1 MVHTPRPH
9 IPGSRPKATLEIIPD
24 TQFIVFNGTEHEAQP
39 IKLSG
44 IVRFTASE
52 AMSILKPKVR
62 LEGKRKISWW
72 FMGGMSAGEVVDKRV
87 FWNQE
92 HKMGIESTHK
102 VKAGVIEWPFE
113 FELDPSMPESVE
125 GLRET
130 FIVYHLHASISR
142 PGWNAKDIV
151 AQEHIRIVRT
161 LGQDSMEMTRSRVNA
176 DIWANKIS
184 YSISIPS
191 DAIVFGTSITADV
204 ELSPIK
210 KGIRL
215 GKVELRLMETVVK
228 RIQASEVPDIRGDR
242 SKSEETEVAKADME
256 FPEHSRVTYEDETV
270 DNPTM
275 ADEMY
280 RFQATLPLPKSLNQ
294 CRQDVDSHQ
303 INVTHRFKLMVNIHN
318 PEGHVSQLVC
328 RLPVKLFISP
338 NLPVDETNEVRG
350 TIAGVTDAEIN
361 TAETSLTAPP
371 EYGRHQLDQIFS
383 GIDPSG
389 YITRAGSGSA
399 TPAGI
404 YAGSRRGSHDN
415 IASLNGA
422 VIDGHTSPPGAGA
435 SSPHQH
441 GSALPSILHSRLADL
456 QERGP
461 SNFSPSNLS
470 NQHSPSGGNSP
481 APGEANSP
489 LSRSIPNSQPGS
501 YFASLGQSP
510 AHSAPLSRRTS
521 DEDHANGITRSDY
534 DVNDL
539 SRVPSYG
546 AALRTSGTMTPFNE
560 GPPSYLDATSRPPSP
575 QPGGGSL
582 APAFQL
588 QRPGQAHIRNP
599 PTSAPSGAVPGGL
612 SSAFASM
619 NMSSLSNGGISGS
632 ASPPSRPPFGPG
644 RSNSNV
650 QDDEARLRMLRA
662 RT

>member
-9 IPGSRPKATLEIIPD
+9 MPGSRPKATIEIIPD
-24 TQFIVFNGTEHEAQP
+24 SQFIVFNGTEHEANP
-39 IKLSG
+39 VKLTG
-44 IVRFTASE
+44 IVRFTAPE

-92 HKMGIESTHK
+92 QKMGVESSHK

-130 FIVYHLHASISR
+130 YIVYHLHASVSR

-242 SKSEETEVAKADME
+242 SKSEESEVAKTDME
-256 FPEHSRVTYEDETV
+256 FPEHSRTTYDDETV

-280 RFQATLPLPKSLNQ
+280 RFKATLPLPKSLNQ

-350 TIAGVTDAEIN
+350 SIAGITDAEIN

-383 GIDPSG
+383 GIDPAG

-415 IASLNGA
+415 IASLNG
-422 VIDGHTSPPGAGA
+422 VVSDGHTSPPGPSN
-435 SSPHQH
+435 SSPGPHHH

-461 SNFSPSNLS
+461 SNFQHQPSNLS

-481 APGEANSP
+481 GPGSATPHSP

-501 YFASLGQSP
+501 YFASIGQSP
-510 AHSAPLSRRTS
+510 NHSVPLSRRTS
-521 DEDHANGITRSDY
+521 NEEGHTADIHQADY

-546 AALRTSGTMTPFNE
+546 AALRHSGAMTPFTE

-582 APAFQL
+582 SPAFQL
-588 QRPGQAHIRNP
+588 QRPGAAHIRGA
-599 PTSAPSGAVPGGL
+599 PTSAPGGGL
-612 SSAFASM
+612 SNAFSELSM
-619 NMSSLSNGGISGS
+619 RSLQNGGIGSPPTGRQEAGRSGS
-632 ASPPSRPPFGPG
+632 LT
-644 RSNSNV
+644 
-650 QDDEARLRMLRA
+650 DDEARLRMLRA

>member
-1 MVHTPRPH
+1 
-9 IPGSRPKATLEIIPD
+9 
-24 TQFIVFNGTEHEAQP
+24 
-39 IKLSG
+39 
-44 IVRFTASE
+44 
-52 AMSILKPKVR
+52 
-62 LEGKRKISWW
+62 
-72 FMGGMSAGEVVDKRV
+72 
-87 FWNQE
+87 
-92 HKMGIESTHK
+92 
-102 VKAGVIEWPFE
+102 
-113 FELDPSMPESVE
+113 
-125 GLRET
+125 
-130 FIVYHLHASISR
+130 
-142 PGWNAKDIV
+142 
-151 AQEHIRIVRT
+151 
-161 LGQDSMEMTRSRVNA
+161 MEMTRSRVNA

-242 SKSEETEVAKADME
+242 SKSEESEVAKVDME
-256 FPEHSRVTYEDETV
+256 FPEHSRLTYEDETV

-303 INVTHRFKLMVNIHN
+303 INVSHRFKLMVNIHN

-350 TIAGVTDAEIN
+350 TLNGVSDAEIN
-361 TAETSLTAPP
+361 SAETSLTAPP

-383 GIDPSG
+383 GIDPAG
-389 YITRAGSGSA
+389 YITRAPSGSA

-415 IASLNGA
+415 IASLNG
-422 VIDGHTSPPGAGA
+422 VVDGHVSPPGAN
-435 SSPHQH
+435 SSPGPHNH

-461 SNFSPSNLS
+461 SSFQNHPSNLS
-470 NQHSPSGGNSP
+470 NHHSPSGGNSP
-481 APGEANSP
+481 GPHSP
-489 LSRSIPNSQPGS
+489 LSQSIPNSQPGS
-501 YFASLGQSP
+501 YFASIGQSP
-510 AHSAPLSRRTS
+510 AHSAALSRRTS
-521 DEDHANGITRSDY
+521 DDDHTADIHQADY
-534 DVNDL
+534 DVNNL

-546 AALRTSGTMTPFNE
+546 AAIRHSGAMTPFTE

-575 QPGGGSL
+575 QPGAL
-582 APAFQL
+582 TPAFQI
-588 QRPGQAHIRNP
+588 QRPGAAHIRGP
-599 PTSAPSGAVPGGL
+599 PTSAPSGVGSSSL
-612 SSAFASM
+612 SSAFASL
-619 NMSSLSNGGISGS
+619 NMTSLQSGGMGSTGSPPGRQIAGRSGS
-632 ASPPSRPPFGPG
+632 LTEE
-644 RSNSNV
+644 
-650 QDDEARLRMLRA
+650 EARLRMLRA

>member
-9 IPGSRPKATLEIIPD
+9 LPGSRPKATLEIIPD
-24 TQFIVFNGTEHEAQP
+24 SQFIVFNGTEHEATP
-39 IKLSG
+39 VKLSG
-44 IVRFTASE
+44 IVRFTAPE

-130 FIVYHLHASISR
+130 FIVYHLHASVSR

-242 SKSEETEVAKADME
+242 SKSEESEVAKVDME
-256 FPEHSRVTYEDETV
+256 FPEHSRLTYEDETV

-280 RFQATLPLPKSLNQ
+280 RFKATLPLPKSLNQ

-303 INVTHRFKLMVNIHN
+303 INVSHRFKLMVNIHN

-350 TIAGVTDAEIN
+350 TINGVSDAEIN
-361 TAETSLTAPP
+361 SAETSLTAPP

-383 GIDPSG
+383 GIDPAG
-389 YITRAGSGSA
+389 YITRAPSGSA
-399 TPAGI
+399 TPAAI

-415 IASLNGA
+415 IASLNG
-422 VIDGHTSPPGAGA
+422 VVDSHISSPGASN
-435 SSPHQH
+435 SSPGPHHH

-461 SNFSPSNLS
+461 SSFQNHPNNNSNH
-470 NQHSPSGGNSP
+470 HSPSGGNSP
-481 APGEANSP
+481 GPHSP
-489 LSRSIPNSQPGS
+489 LSQSIPNSQPGS
-501 YFASLGQSP
+501 YFASIGQSP
-510 AHSAPLSRRTS
+510 AHSAALSRRTS
-521 DEDHANGITRSDY
+521 DDDHTADIHTADY
-534 DVNDL
+534 DVNNL

-546 AALRTSGTMTPFNE
+546 AAIRHTGAMTPFTE

-575 QPGGGSL
+575 QPGALTPG
-582 APAFQL
+582 FQL
-588 QRPGQAHIRNP
+588 QRPGAAHIRGP
-599 PTSAPSGAVPGGL
+599 PTSAPLSSSGL
-612 SSAFASM
+612 SSAFASL
-619 NMSSLSNGGISGS
+619 NMTSLQNGGMGS
-632 ASPPSRPPFGPG
+632 TGSPPGRP
-644 RSNSNV
+644 SLTEE
-650 QDDEARLRMLRA
+650 EARLRMLRA

>member
-1 MVHTPRPH
+1 M
-9 IPGSRPKATLEIIPD
+9 PGSRPKATLEIIPD
-24 TQFIVFNGTEHEAQP
+24 TQFIVFNGTEHEASP
-39 IKLSG
+39 VKLTG
-44 IVRFTASE
+44 TVRFTAPE

-142 PGWNAKDIV
+142 PGWNAKDIT

-210 KGIRL
+210 KGIKL

-242 SKSEETEVAKADME
+242 SKSEESEVAKVDME
-256 FPEHSRVTYEDETV
+256 FPEDSRLTYEDETI

-280 RFQATLPLPKSLNQ
+280 RFKATLPLPKSLNQ
-294 CRQDVDSHQ
+294 CRQDVDTHQ

-338 NLPVDETNEVRG
+338 NLPVDERNEICG
-350 TIAGVTDAEIN
+350 TISGITDAEIN

-383 GIDPSG
+383 GVDPSG
-389 YITRAGSGSA
+389 YITRAPSGSA
-399 TPAGI
+399 TPSGI
-404 YAGSRRGSHDN
+404 YAGSRRGSHEN
-415 IASLNGA
+415 IASLNG
-422 VIDGHTSPPGAGA
+422 VVDGHSSPPTLNGTPPF
-435 SSPHQH
+435 PHQH

-461 SNFSPSNLS
+461 SNFQHQPSNLS
-470 NQHSPSGGNSP
+470 NRHSPSGGNSP
-481 APGEANSP
+481 GPGSP

-501 YFASLGQSP
+501 YFTSIGHSP
-510 AHSAPLSRRTS
+510 DTSAPLSRRTS
-521 DEDHANGITRSDY
+521 DDDHTGDIHSADY

-546 AALRTSGTMTPFNE
+546 AAIRHSGAMTPYTE

-575 QPGGGSL
+575 QPGALS
-582 APAFQL
+582 PAFQI
-588 QRPGQAHIRNP
+588 QRPGAAHIRNP
-599 PTSAPSGAVPGGL
+599 PTSAPSGAP
-612 SSAFASM
+612 SSSLGRSFSAL
-619 NMSSLSNGGISGS
+619 NMSSLQSGGLGGSG
-632 ASPPSRPPFGPG
+632 SPPSRQNLG
-644 RSNSNV
+644 RSGSLTE
-650 QDDEARLRMLRA
+650 DEARLRMLRA

>member
-9 IPGSRPKATLEIIPD
+9 LPGSRPKATLEIIPD
-24 TQFIVFNGTEHEAQP
+24 SQFIVFNGTEHEATP
-39 IKLSG
+39 VKLSG
-44 IVRFTASE
+44 IVRFTAPE

-130 FIVYHLHASISR
+130 FIVYHLHASVSR
-142 PGWNAKDIV
+142 PGWNAKDVV

-242 SKSEETEVAKADME
+242 SKSEESEVAKVDME
-256 FPEHSRVTYEDETV
+256 FPEHSRLTYEDETV

-303 INVTHRFKLMVNIHN
+303 INVSHRFKLMVNIHN

-350 TIAGVTDAEIN
+350 TLNGVSDAEIN
-361 TAETSLTAPP
+361 SAETSLTAPP

-383 GIDPSG
+383 GIDPAG
-389 YITRAGSGSA
+389 YITRAPSGSA

-415 IASLNGA
+415 IASLNG
-422 VIDGHTSPPGAGA
+422 VVDGHVSPPGAFN
-435 SSPHQH
+435 SSPGPHNH

-461 SNFSPSNLS
+461 SSFQNHPSNLS
-470 NQHSPSGGNSP
+470 NHHSPSGGNSP
-481 APGEANSP
+481 GPHSP
-489 LSRSIPNSQPGS
+489 LSQSIPNSQPGS
-501 YFASLGQSP
+501 YFASIGQSP
-510 AHSAPLSRRTS
+510 AHSAALSRRTS
-521 DEDHANGITRSDY
+521 DDDHTADIHQADY
-534 DVNDL
+534 DVNNL

-546 AALRTSGTMTPFNE
+546 AAIRHSGAMTPFTE

-575 QPGGGSL
+575 QPGAL
-582 APAFQL
+582 TPAFQI
-588 QRPGQAHIRNP
+588 QRPGAAHIRGP
-599 PTSAPSGAVPGGL
+599 PTSAPSGVGSSSL
-612 SSAFASM
+612 SSAFASL
-619 NMSSLSNGGISGS
+619 NMTSLQSGGMGSTGSPPGRQIAGRSGS
-632 ASPPSRPPFGPG
+632 LTEE
-644 RSNSNV
+644 
-650 QDDEARLRMLRA
+650 EARLRMLRA

>member
-9 IPGSRPKATLEIIPD
+9 LPGSRPKATLEIIPD
-24 TQFIVFNGTEHEAQP
+24 SQFIVFNGTEHEATP
-39 IKLSG
+39 VKLSG
-44 IVRFTASE
+44 IVRFTAPE

-130 FIVYHLHASISR
+130 FIVYHLHASVSR
-142 PGWNAKDIV
+142 PGWNAKDVV

-242 SKSEETEVAKADME
+242 SKSEESEVAKVDME
-256 FPEHSRVTYEDETV
+256 FPEHSRLTYEDETV

-303 INVTHRFKLMVNIHN
+303 INVSHRFKLMVNIHN

-350 TIAGVTDAEIN
+350 TLNGVSDAEIN
-361 TAETSLTAPP
+361 SAETSLTAPP

-383 GIDPSG
+383 GIDPAG
-389 YITRAGSGSA
+389 YITRAPSGSA

-415 IASLNGA
+415 IASLNG
-422 VIDGHTSPPGAGA
+422 VVDGHVSPPGAN
-435 SSPHQH
+435 SSPGPHNH

-461 SNFSPSNLS
+461 SSFQNHPSNLS
-470 NQHSPSGGNSP
+470 NHHSPSGGNSP
-481 APGEANSP
+481 GPHSP
-489 LSRSIPNSQPGS
+489 LSQSIPNSQPGS
-501 YFASLGQSP
+501 YFASIGQSP
-510 AHSAPLSRRTS
+510 AHSAALSRRTS
-521 DEDHANGITRSDY
+521 DDDHTADIHQADY
-534 DVNDL
+534 DVNNL

-546 AALRTSGTMTPFNE
+546 AAIRHSGAMTPFTE

-575 QPGGGSL
+575 QPGAL
-582 APAFQL
+582 TPAFQI
-588 QRPGQAHIRNP
+588 QRPGAAHIRGP
-599 PTSAPSGAVPGGL
+599 PTSAPSGVGSSSL
-612 SSAFASM
+612 SSAFASL
-619 NMSSLSNGGISGS
+619 NMTSLQSGGMGSTGSPPGRQIAGRSGS
-632 ASPPSRPPFGPG
+632 LTEE
-644 RSNSNV
+644 
-650 QDDEARLRMLRA
+650 EARLRMLRA

>member
-1 MVHTPRPH
+1 
-9 IPGSRPKATLEIIPD
+9 
-24 TQFIVFNGTEHEAQP
+24 
-39 IKLSG
+39 
-44 IVRFTASE
+44 
-52 AMSILKPKVR
+52 MSILKPKVR

-130 FIVYHLHASISR
+130 FIVYHLHASVSR
-142 PGWNAKDIV
+142 PGWNAKDVV

-242 SKSEETEVAKADME
+242 SKSEESEVAKVDME
-256 FPEHSRVTYEDETV
+256 FPEHSRLTYEDETV

-303 INVTHRFKLMVNIHN
+303 INVSHRFKLMVNIHN

-350 TIAGVTDAEIN
+350 TLNGVSDAEIN
-361 TAETSLTAPP
+361 SAETSLTAPP

-383 GIDPSG
+383 GIDPAG
-389 YITRAGSGSA
+389 YITRAPSGSA

-415 IASLNGA
+415 IASLNG
-422 VIDGHTSPPGAGA
+422 VVDGHVSPPGAN
-435 SSPHQH
+435 SSPGPHNH

-461 SNFSPSNLS
+461 SSFQNHPSNLS
-470 NQHSPSGGNSP
+470 NHHSPSGGNSP
-481 APGEANSP
+481 GPHSP
-489 LSRSIPNSQPGS
+489 LSQSIPNSQPGS
-501 YFASLGQSP
+501 YFASIGQSP
-510 AHSAPLSRRTS
+510 AHSAALSRRTS
-521 DEDHANGITRSDY
+521 DDDHTADIHQADY
-534 DVNDL
+534 DVNNL

-546 AALRTSGTMTPFNE
+546 AAIRHSGAMTPFTE

-575 QPGGGSL
+575 QPGAL
-582 APAFQL
+582 TPAFQI
-588 QRPGQAHIRNP
+588 QRPGAAHIRGP
-599 PTSAPSGAVPGGL
+599 PTSAPSGVGSSSL
-612 SSAFASM
+612 SSAFASL
-619 NMSSLSNGGISGS
+619 NMTSLQSGGMGSTGSPPGRQIAGRSGS
-632 ASPPSRPPFGPG
+632 LTEE
-644 RSNSNV
+644 
-650 QDDEARLRMLRA
+650 EARLRMLRA